1 MTGWLQ
7 SLSDL
12 IQSAAWFAPILAL
25 LAGVLTSFTPCSL
38 TNVPLVIGYVGSTE
52 EQSTRRAF
60 ALSVT
65 FVLGNALTFTILGVL
80 ATLAGRMLGAMASWW
95 YIALGILM
103 VLMAL
108 QTWGV
113 ITLIP
118 SGALSTLPKST
129 GYVGAFAAGVLGGVF
144 STPCATP
151 VLVALMAVVAG
162 GGNLAWGVL
171 LFLLYSIGHGALA
184 ILAGTSVGFAKKLSA
199 SESYESASRWIK
211 GVLGLGILLIG
222 FYMLYLGF

>member
-129 GYVGAFAAGVLGGVF
+129 G
-144 STPCATP
+144 
-151 VLVALMAVVAG
+151 
-162 GGNLAWGVL
+162 
-171 LFLLYSIGHGALA
+171 
-184 ILAGTSVGFAKKLSA
+184 
-199 SESYESASRWIK
+199 
-211 GVLGLGILLIG
+211 
-222 FYMLYLGF
+222 